1 MPNLNSPKNRFCR
14 GILATVLPLALIG
27 TPSLQAE
34 ESDFAGLI
42 RGKSP
47 DRGVYQPPALPQAAT
62 VRAAVEVPS
71 AFEAN
76 DPQAET
82 NEINTVG
89 YEESA
94 PGQPMSLNPSEPSS
108 GSGNHSAPRPRPSES
123 LWAQPDPH
131 FEYDNS
137 CDAFPHNQCDGA
149 CCAEVDAWRGLQG
162 CTDPDRWFGSVEL
175 LLMFR
180 SGDTLPI
187 LATTSAGG
195 LGQGVLPVGPPG
207 DTRILFGNER
217 VLDDMTAGGRFTL
230 GTWLDPQRSQSLVV
244 RGWGAGDDSFRFA
257 RESNGS
263 TVIARPF
270 LNTDPFSPGSPIAD
284 SLPIAGVVGGQA
296 NIPGRLSIEGSNEV
310 YGADVALR
318 RQWLAGLGGVIEVLY
333 GYQHVRMQDHLAI
346 SSVSLP
352 VPNVVSVRDQFD
364 ADNIFHGGQFGLAS
378 RYREGCW
385 SFDGLIKVAAGSI
398 RREAYRTGVADV
410 GSGPTAPGLLVGLSN
425 STAIRNS
432 TFGWV
437 PELSASLG
445 YRYTENLD
453 FTFGYHVLA
462 MSDALQASGMIDPDL
477 AVNRNPAAGPNDP
490 SPGLRFDTY
499 YVHGIQFG
507 LQYVY

>member
-1 MPNLNSPKNRFCR
+1 
-14 GILATVLPLALIG
+14 
-27 TPSLQAE
+27 
-34 ESDFAGLI
+34 
-42 RGKSP
+42 
-47 DRGVYQPPALPQAAT
+47 
-62 VRAAVEVPS
+62 
-71 AFEAN
+71 
-76 DPQAET
+76 
-82 NEINTVG
+82 
-89 YEESA
+89 
-94 PGQPMSLNPSEPSS
+94 
-108 GSGNHSAPRPRPSES
+108 
-123 LWAQPDPH
+123 
-131 FEYDNS
+131 
-137 CDAFPHNQCDGA
+137 
-149 CCAEVDAWRGLQG
+149 
-162 CTDPDRWFGSVEL
+162 
-175 LLMFR
+175 
-180 SGDTLPI
+180 
-187 LATTSAGG
+187 
-195 LGQGVLPVGPPG
+195 
-207 DTRILFGNER
+207 
-217 VLDDMTAGGRFTL
+217 
-230 GTWLDPQRSQSLVV
+230 LDPQRCQSLVV

-257 RESNGS
+257 RDSNGS

-270 LNTDPFSPGSPIAD
+270 LNTDPFSPGAD
-284 SLPIAGVVGGQA
+284 SLPIAGVIGGQA

-352 VPNVVSVRDQFD
+352 VPNVVSVRDRFD

-398 RREAYRTGVADV
+398 RREANRAGVADV
-410 GSGPTAPGLLVGLSN
+410 GNGPTASGLLVGLSN
-425 STAIRNS
+425 STPIRNS

-453 FTFGYHVLA
+453 FTFGYHFLA

-477 AVNRNPAAGPNDP
+477 AVNRNPTTGPNDP